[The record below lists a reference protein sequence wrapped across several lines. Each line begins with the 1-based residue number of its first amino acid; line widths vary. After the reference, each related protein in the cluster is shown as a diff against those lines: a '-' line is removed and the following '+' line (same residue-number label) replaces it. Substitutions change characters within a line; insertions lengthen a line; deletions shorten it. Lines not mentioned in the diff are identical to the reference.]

1 MSEYSLEKQLRRGVQ
16 GAGCRVQGA
25 GAGGRGHLAR
35 CAAILP
41 PAAGIAS
48 SKNVFITCN
57 VTFRVWGFGF
67 RVPGFKF
74 RVSGL
79 GFRVSDFGGFRFGFR
94 VSVLGFRV
102 SELGFEGYQETSRVQ
117 ASAFGFR
124 VSQFGFRV
132 WKLMFGGYQL
142 GVPFSGFRLQVSGFR
157 FRLLGQGSEGKRRTS
172 GCGLRVAGCGL
183 RVAGYI
189 FWVPN
194 FGLGGYQKAFRVV
207 RNLLQVLSLRLHA
220 LAFVLVER
228 CVPLLGLWVSG
239 FGFRGGSTDP
249 RFRTF
254 SGSRSPVR
262 GLGFRGWGYYL
273 MNQFMTW

>member
-1 MSEYSLEKQLRRGVQ
+1 M
-16 GAGCRVQGA
+16 QGA

-183 RVAGYI
+183 RVAGCGLYI
-189 FWVPN
+189 LGSEFRAWRVPE
-194 FGLGGYQKAFRVV
+194 GVQGCPESLASTVSSPPRARVRTRREMRTPV
-207 RNLLQVLSLRLHA
+207 RT
-220 LAFVLVER
+220 
-228 CVPLLGLWVSG
+228 LGL
-239 FGFRGGSTDP
+239 
-249 RFRTF
+249 RFRF
-254 SGSRSPVR
+254 SGRVNGSS
-262 GLGFRGWGYYL
+262 LSYLFRL
-273 MNQFMTW
+273 S